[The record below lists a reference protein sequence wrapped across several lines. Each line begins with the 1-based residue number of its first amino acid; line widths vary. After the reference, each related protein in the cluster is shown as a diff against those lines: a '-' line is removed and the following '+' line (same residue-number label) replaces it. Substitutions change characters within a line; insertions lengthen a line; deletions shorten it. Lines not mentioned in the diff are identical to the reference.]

1 MEHCSARKAGRRQY
15 SLAEAENCSARKAAV
30 RHYLLED
37 AEHCCART
45 AGELQYFLADAEH
58 YLATKAAV
66 RQYSL
71 AVVGIDC
78 CMMFPV
84 VRGMLQLKCLRPAA
98 GEYFVEAVGTDL
110 LDQDSAVRFD
120 LQGVAGLQSGLLE
133 IVLNNGRLGE
143 RYTFHHK

>member
-1 MEHCSARKAGRRQY
+1 M
-15 SLAEAENCSARKAAV
+15 

-37 AEHCCART
+37 VEHYCARM

-58 YLATKAAV
+58 YPAMKAAV

-78 CMMFPV
+78 CMMIPV
-84 VRGMLQLKCLRPAA
+84 VRGMLQLKSLRPAA
-98 GEYFVEAVGTDL
+98 GEYFVGTDL
-110 LDQDSAVRFD
+110 LDQDSAVGFD

-133 IVLNNGRLGE
+133 IVLNNGRLDE